1 MMTRTLSGGSPAFLP
16 LLPGGLPSSTS
27 CRTAVRRIPA
37 LSASAAPDRKEA
49 SFSSGAAGWTTG
61 TFLIKTPSGHRFSV
75 LSLARLFRLL
85 SSPRRPRRFGS
96 SLFITGF
103 GKDGLLAY
111 DSLENGF
118 VPVRALVRTP
128 GAGGMRRLVFSE
140 GRLLDAFPGCRILTD
155 GWRRV
160 PLRALGKSF
169 TGTLAFSQPTPG
181 PDAIC
186 DTPELTGR
194 MRLLGYLSVSLLPDR
209 NRAAVLPLTR
219 YTPMLD
225 WITWIC
231 AHGKVPGL
239 PDASPAFRDG
249 RFILGGSRCARALRA
264 LFTDP
269 EEQCRHIPALVF
281 RRGTDDRR
289 EFLTGLIEGCGAFHT
304 GHGTLRLS
312 PGGPEAAVQTM
323 LLCHSLGLAASM
335 SLADGVPVVDMSP
348 DSDTAAGLLSSGLVP
363 EHAVKQA
370 AWSQASRVRILTPS
384 SCAESYDVITESGGI
399 DLNGIC

>member
-1 MMTRTLSGGSPAFLP
+1 MDPGPVRVSRSGPERGFFFLWSGGLDDRHLSHQDTIWPQIQRP
-16 LLPGGLPSSTS
+16 VPG
-27 CRTAVRRIPA
+27 
-37 LSASAAPDRKEA
+37 A
-49 SFSSGAAGWTTG
+49 SFPAAFISAQAAALW
-61 TFLIKTPSGHRFSV
+61 F
-75 LSLARLFRLL
+75 
-85 SSPRRPRRFGS
+85 

-103 GKDGLLAY
+103 GEDGLLAY

-140 GRLLDAFPGCRILTD
+140 GRLLDAFPGCRVLTD

-194 MRLLGYLSVSLLPDR
+194 MRLLGFLSVSLLPDR

-239 PDASPAFRDG
+239 PDASPAFRNG

-269 EEQCRHIPALVF
+269 EGRCRHIPALVF

-348 DSDTAAGLLSSGLVP
+348 DNDTAAGLLSSGLVP

-370 AWSQASRVRILTPS
+370 AWSQASCVRILTPS

-399 DLNGIC
+399 DLNGVC

>member
-1 MMTRTLSGGSPAFLP
+1 MMTRTLSGCSPAFLP

-27 CRTAVRRIPA
+27 CRTAVRWIPA

-85 SSPRRPRRFGS
+85 SFPRRPRRFGS

-103 GKDGLLAY
+103 GEDGLLAY

-140 GRLLDAFPGCRILTD
+140 GRLLDAFPGCRVLTD

-194 MRLLGYLSVSLLPDR
+194 MRLLGFLSVSLLPDR

-225 WITWIC
+225 WIT
-231 AHGKVPGL
+231 
-239 PDASPAFRDG
+239 
-249 RFILGGSRCARALRA
+249 
-264 LFTDP
+264 
-269 EEQCRHIPALVF
+269 
-281 RRGTDDRR
+281 
-289 EFLTGLIEGCGAFHT
+289 
-304 GHGTLRLS
+304 
-312 PGGPEAAVQTM
+312 
-323 LLCHSLGLAASM
+323 
-335 SLADGVPVVDMSP
+335 
-348 DSDTAAGLLSSGLVP
+348 
-363 EHAVKQA
+363 
-370 AWSQASRVRILTPS
+370 
-384 SCAESYDVITESGGI
+384 
-399 DLNGIC
+399 

>member
-169 TGTLAFSQPTPG
+169 TGTLAFSQPKPG

-186 DTPELTGR
+186 DTPE
-194 MRLLGYLSVSLLPDR
+194 
-209 NRAAVLPLTR
+209 
-219 YTPMLD
+219 
-225 WITWIC
+225 
-231 AHGKVPGL
+231 
-239 PDASPAFRDG
+239 
-249 RFILGGSRCARALRA
+249 
-264 LFTDP
+264 
-269 EEQCRHIPALVF
+269 
-281 RRGTDDRR
+281 
-289 EFLTGLIEGCGAFHT
+289 
-304 GHGTLRLS
+304 
-312 PGGPEAAVQTM
+312 
-323 LLCHSLGLAASM
+323 
-335 SLADGVPVVDMSP
+335 
-348 DSDTAAGLLSSGLVP
+348 
-363 EHAVKQA
+363 
-370 AWSQASRVRILTPS
+370 
-384 SCAESYDVITESGGI
+384 
-399 DLNGIC
+399 

>member
-1 MMTRTLSGGSPAFLP
+1 
-16 LLPGGLPSSTS
+16 
-27 CRTAVRRIPA
+27 
-37 LSASAAPDRKEA
+37 
-49 SFSSGAAGWTTG
+49 
-61 TFLIKTPSGHRFSV
+61 
-75 LSLARLFRLL
+75 
-85 SSPRRPRRFGS
+85 
-96 SLFITGF
+96 
-103 GKDGLLAY
+103 
-111 DSLENGF
+111 
-118 VPVRALVRTP
+118 
-128 GAGGMRRLVFSE
+128 
-140 GRLLDAFPGCRILTD
+140 
-155 GWRRV
+155 
-160 PLRALGKSF
+160 
-169 TGTLAFSQPTPG
+169 
-181 PDAIC
+181 
-186 DTPELTGR
+186 
-194 MRLLGYLSVSLLPDR
+194 MRLLGFLSVSLLPDR

-399 DLNGIC
+399 DLNGFC